1 MDPSSGVHT
10 QAIEGYWLRV
20 KAKLKRMRG
29 TTPEMLP
36 GYLDEFMW
44 RERFARNSKGE
55 LDAAVGFNSL
65 ISHIAIQ
72 CPV

>member
-1 MDPSSGVHT
+1 
-10 QAIEGYWLRV
+10 
-20 KAKLKRMRG
+20 
-29 TTPEMLP
+29 MLP
-36 GYLDEFMW
+36 GYLDEFMLQ
-44 RERFARNSKGE
+44 ERFARNSKGE

>member
-1 MDPSSGVHT
+1 
-10 QAIEGYWLRV
+10 
-20 KAKLKRMRG
+20 
-29 TTPEMLP
+29 MLP

-55 LDAAVGFNSL
+55 LDGAVGFNSL